1 MTANLNKEASVVARA
16 AAAAAVPASAA
27 PHMHDSSSTIAQFLD
42 ATAARQP
49 TPGGGAVTA
58 LTGALAGAIGEMV
71 LNYSVGRKGLEAFE
85 GELRPARDELH
96 RLRGLLLQSMAD
108 DQAAFAEL
116 TAARKLADTTPDKP
130 AKVRAAL
137 AAAIK
142 APQQMAAAA
151 VGMLEVADKVINF
164 VNPYLLSDLAVCAD
178 LAMATARCAIYNVRV
193 NLPSVKDPA
202 ERHQIEASVGQV
214 LGRAAALIQRV
225 APRIWDRVQQ
235 GV

>member
-1 MTANLNKEASVVARA
+1 MTANLSKQASAVTRA
-16 AAAAAVPASAA
+16 AAAQSAA
-27 PHMHDSSSTIAQFLD
+27 TTPPMHDASSTIAQFLD

-58 LTGALAGAIGEMV
+58 LTGALAAAIGEMV

-85 GELRPARDELH
+85 GELRPARDELTQ
-96 RLRGLLLQSMAD
+96 LRQQLLQAMSD
-108 DQAAFAEL
+108 DQAAYAEL
-116 TAARKLADTTPDKP
+116 TAARKLPDATPDKA
-130 AKVRAAL
+130 AKVKAAL
-137 AAAIK
+137 AASIK

-151 VGMLEVADKVINF
+151 VGMLEVADRVLNF

-202 ERHQIEASVGQV
+202 EQHAIQASVGQV